1 MQILHHLFQVG
12 GSLSGLTHT
21 NQRDPFD
28 DANVYVLQAEEQLLL
43 FDCGNG
49 ETLEQIF
56 TNMKYWGLS
65 PEAIS
70 TCFITHPHWDH
81 AGAAHLLQ
89 KRGVRLIAHA
99 KTADAIQAGD
109 ERCCGFLY
117 HKQFIPCEID
127 ETVEDGQ
134 IISLGGIDIKAIHL
148 PGHTM
153 GCTAFAVETEGKR
166 LVFSGDVIGTL
177 GYGDFGW
184 DGSIDFDKQSYL
196 ESLLKFSRMDF
207 DIMLPGHGLIY
218 FDHPRRRVEECL
230 NQALIQWR

>member
-1 MQILHHLFQVG
+1 MRILHHLYQVG

-21 NQRDPFD
+21 SRRDLFD
-28 DANVYVLQAEEQLLL
+28 DANVYLLQVEEQLLL

-56 TNMKYWGLS
+56 ANIKYWGLS
-65 PEAIS
+65 AEAI
-70 TCFITHPHWDH
+70 TACFITHPHWDH

-89 KRGVRLIAHA
+89 RRGVRLFAHA
-99 KTADAIQAGD
+99 RTAEAMAAGD
-109 ERCCGFLY
+109 ERCCGYLY
-117 HKQFIPCEID
+117 HKSFTPCEIN

-134 IISLGGIDIKAIHL
+134 VVTIAATAIQAIHL

-153 GCTAFAVETEGKR
+153 GCTAFAVELEGKR

-184 DGSIDFDKQSYL
+184 DGSIDFDKKNYL
-196 ESLLKFSRMDF
+196 QSLLKFSRMDF

-218 FDHPRRRVEECL
+218 FDHPRIRVEECL